1 MASKSKVRSVVK
13 TKLASS
19 AAKFKTSGKTA
30 KHRGGGKGKSNAW
43 RAYTGVS
50 NDPIP
55 F

>member
-1 MASKSKVRSVVK
+1 MGSKAKFKASAKTKNKANAAKFNASKSNR
-13 TKLASS
+13 
-19 AAKFKTSGKTA
+19 
-30 KHRGGGKGKSNAW
+30 RGGGGKAKSNAW